1 MTWKIV
7 LAESPNQ
14 KTEAA
19 ACILRALPD
28 WFGNIQARESYIEQS
43 AALPV
48 LIAYDR
54 QQPIGFLALQETSP
68 FACEICV
75 MGVLPAYHRHGIGK
89 FLPLRMI
96 LSVLCLIVSLCCFCC
111 VHHSKIPFI
120 SYYGPRVPNICSEH
134 IFRTSFRYK
143 EYLILNVQ

>member
-54 QQPIGFLALQETSP
+54 QQPIGFLALQENFS
-68 FACEICV
+68 
-75 MGVLPAYHRHGIGK
+75 
-89 FLPLRMI
+89 
-96 LSVLCLIVSLCCFCC
+96 LCL
-111 VHHSKIPFI
+111 
-120 SYYGPRVPNICSEH
+120 
-134 IFRTSFRYK
+134 
-143 EYLILNVQ
+143 

>member
-1 MTWKIV
+1 MTWKII

-28 WFGNIQARESYIEQS
+28 WLGNIQARESYIKQS

-54 QQPIGFLALQETSP
+54 QQPISLHCRKL
-68 FACEICV
+68 
-75 MGVLPAYHRHGIGK
+75 
-89 FLPLRMI
+89 LPL
-96 LSVLCLIVSLCCFCC
+96 LVKSVLWEFFLLIIAMALEP
-111 VHHSKIPFI
+111 H
-120 SYYGPRVPNICSEH
+120 
-134 IFRTSFRYK
+134 
-143 EYLILNVQ
+143 

>member
-28 WFGNIQARESYIEQS
+28 WFGNIQARETYIEQS

-54 QQPIGFLALQETSP
+54 Q
-68 FACEICV
+68 
-75 MGVLPAYHRHGIGK
+75 
-89 FLPLRMI
+89 
-96 LSVLCLIVSLCCFCC
+96 
-111 VHHSKIPFI
+111 
-120 SYYGPRVPNICSEH
+120 
-134 IFRTSFRYK
+134 
-143 EYLILNVQ
+143 